1 MTICSQEAKRREE
14 EANAETEA
22 AKRSARKRPTRRWCV
37 STFVSIRAIRLTARV
52 FCFQAL
58 IREAQE
64 RSAEAARRSLAEAEA
79 AEAEAIE
86 RLKDAEADSK
96 VKADSVVE
104 KESPSSGKSEEK
116 SAEKSPAKRSLKSSL
131 GRLRRLRR
139 LRNVVRASG
148 DRTSA
153 PRVPHRPRTHS
164 AEASC
169 DWIF

>member
-1 MTICSQEAKRREE
+1 M
-14 EANAETEA
+14 
-22 AKRSARKRPTRRWCV
+22 
-37 STFVSIRAIRLTARV
+37 

-116 SAEKSPAKRSLKSSL
+116 SAEKSLGEEKPENSARTPRTPQTPQTPPKRRKGFGRPNKRPARP
-131 GRLRRLRR
+131 
-139 LRNVVRASG
+139 
-148 DRTSA
+148 A
-153 PRVPHRPRTHS
+153 PRPNTQRGG
-164 AEASC
+164 EL
-169 DWIF
+169 

>member
-1 MTICSQEAKRREE
+1 
-14 EANAETEA
+14 
-22 AKRSARKRPTRRWCV
+22 
-37 STFVSIRAIRLTARV
+37 V

-86 RLKDAEADSK
+86 RLKDAEADS

-116 SAEKSPAKRSLKSSL
+116 FAEKPAAKRSLKSLL
-131 GRLRRLRR
+131 GRSD
-139 LRNVVRASG
+139 AS
-148 DRTSA
+148 DASETS
-153 PRVPHRPRTHS
+153 
-164 AEASC
+164 
-169 DWIF
+169 

>member
-1 MTICSQEAKRREE
+1 M
-14 EANAETEA
+14 
-22 AKRSARKRPTRRWCV
+22 
-37 STFVSIRAIRLTARV
+37 

-116 SAEKSPAKRSLKSSL
+116 SAEKSLGEEKPEKSARTPQTPQTPTKRRKGFGRPNKRPARP
-131 GRLRRLRR
+131 
-139 LRNVVRASG
+139 
-148 DRTSA
+148 A
-153 PRVPHRPRTHS
+153 PRPNTQR
-164 AEASC
+164 
-169 DWIF
+169 